1 MNYSYTNADGRRSL
15 VVVLDTGNAHTIPGS
30 HPKFTELLHYL
41 GNTADP
47 DDQHVRHLID
57 FGADAADTLQRL
69 SDRVTYRH
77 NTIRFDGEII
87 DTALTRHL
95 VRMIRD
101 GDDRYT
107 GLVRFMENLAANPSR
122 KSRQQLFTWLTDRD
136 MTITPDGCFIGYK
149 GVQNDEDN
157 HSMSSGRAAV
167 NGTTHIGHIPNPP
180 GAVVEMPRTQV
191 SDDRHNGCTT
201 GLHVG
206 TWDYA
211 SAFGP
216 KTLIVSVNPRDVVS
230 VPKDCGY
237 QKLRTCRYTVL
248 DAVRN
253 PLTHTT
259 YQPDADIA

>member
-1 MNYSYTNADGRRSL
+1 
-15 VVVLDTGNAHTIPGS
+15 
-30 HPKFTELLHYL
+30 
-41 GNTADP
+41 
-47 DDQHVRHLID
+47 
-57 FGADAADTLQRL
+57 
-69 SDRVTYRH
+69 
-77 NTIRFDGEII
+77 
-87 DTALTRHL
+87 
-95 VRMIRD
+95 
-101 GDDRYT
+101 
-107 GLVRFMENLAANPSR
+107 
-122 KSRQQLFTWLTDRD
+122 
-136 MTITPDGCFIGYK
+136 
-149 GVQNDEDN
+149 
-157 HSMSSGRAAV
+157 MSSGRATV